1 MPSNTNI
8 RVLLS
13 TLSPYGS
20 LPQTTGTPFDP
31 TSIFTDTNKAV
42 VEIANTQMK
51 IGLGVGISVAG
62 LFIIALVW
70 LLLRRRRRNPLR
82 QNDNNIIVHNYNGE
96 YGFAAK
102 SELPT
107 ESIPVTT
114 HPATASPAKV
124 YQPLLS
130 VEMDGATTPE
140 MGGTRT
146 PEMEAG
152 SLPPQSHWQR
162 HELG

>member
-1 MPSNTNI
+1 MPSNTDTSF
-8 RVLLS
+8 LLS
-13 TLSPYGS
+13 RPPPYGP
-20 LPQTTGTPFDP
+20 LPQTTSTPFDP
-31 TSIFTDTNKAV
+31 TSIFTNTNKAV
-42 VEIANTQMK
+42 SEVANTQMK
-51 IGLGVGISVAG
+51 IGLGVGISVAS
-62 LFIIALVW
+62 LLTIALVW
-70 LLLRRRRRNPLR
+70 VLLRRRRRNPLG

-102 SELPT
+102 SELPA
-107 ESIPVTT
+107 ESTPVTT
-114 HPATASPAKV
+114 HPTTASPAKV

-130 VEMDGATTPE
+130 VEMDGAMTPE

-152 SLPPQSHWQR
+152 SLPPQKHWQR